1 MVKILDRYLIKEF
14 FKAIF
19 LTLLVFIFIY
29 DITNLFENIGRF
41 LDKKA
46 GFYNIFVYYVYFTPQ
61 IIILVM
67 PVAFLLGIFFSL
79 GFMARHN
86 ELLSL
91 RALGISPIRILK
103 PILLSGFIATLLL
116 IFYNDLITPASIR
129 KLNKWRTEK
138 IYHIKLRG
146 RQYFSNIEFI
156 GKEGWT
162 IYADFFNKKNKTIRN
177 LDITAYKNQ
186 RIYKRIYARR
196 AYWKDSLWVL
206 KDVYIRKFIGEKVA
220 IEVYDTLAF
229 PLMLEKPDDFTR
241 KRKRP
246 EEMRLKELIA
256 YVKRV
261 EKAGGFALGERVEMQ
276 MRFAYPL
283 ISFILLLYGCPF
295 ALEVKKRGLAFGF
308 GWGLVISFFY
318 WGIIQIFKAYGI
330 KGSLYPY
337 LSAWL
342 PNIIFGTFGFF
353 LIIRAIKKL

>member
-1 MVKILDRYLIKEF
+1 MGKILDRYLIKEF
-14 FKAIF
+14 FKSIL
-19 LTLLVFIFIY
+19 LTLIVFIFIY

-46 GFYNIFVYYVYFTPQ
+46 GFFNIFVYYIYFTPQ

-67 PVAFLLGIFFSL
+67 PVAFLLGVFFSL

-91 RALGISPIRILK
+91 RSLGISSIRIIK
-103 PILLSGFIATLLL
+103 PILVSGFIATLFL
-116 IFYNDLITPASIR
+116 IFYNDIVTPESIR
-129 KLNKWRTEK
+129 RMNKWRTEK
-138 IYHIKLRG
+138 IYHIKVRG

-162 IYADFFNKKNKTIRN
+162 IYASFYDKRNRTIRN
-177 LDITAYKNQ
+177 LDITTYKNQ
-186 RIYKRIYARR
+186 HIEKRIYAKR
-196 AYWKDSLWVL
+196 AYWRDSLWVL
-206 KDVYIRKFIGEKVA
+206 KDVYIRKFIQDKIN
-220 IEVYDTLAF
+220 IEVYDTLSF
-229 PLMLEKPDDFTR
+229 PQLKEKPDDFTQR
-241 KRKRP
+241 RKRP
-246 EEMRLKELIA
+246 EEMRLRELIG
-256 YVKRV
+256 YVRRV
-261 EKAGGFALGERVEMQ
+261 EKSGGFALGERVEIQ

-295 ALEVKKRGLAFGF
+295 ALDVKRKGFAFGF
-308 GWGLVISFFY
+308 GWSLVISFFY

-337 LSAWL
+337 VSVWL
-342 PNIIFGTFGFF
+342 PEIIFALFGVF